1 MKLSLLKM
9 KTNSFLKKNKSIR
22 VSLPYKQAISVGV
35 IFSVEDK
42 SKHDEIK
49 DFVKRLEHDGKQVV
63 VISFLPKNKDNYEF
77 MYDFFTDKDLTFWG
91 TLTSNAALKFADL
104 PFDLLYYIDTT
115 PNPYILNL
123 LARSKAKCRVG
134 KFWEN
139 SESFFEMM
147 IENKNGTH
155 SLIDT
160 MYKYTRA
167 LK

>member
-1 MKLSLLKM
+1 MKLSLLKR
-9 KTNSFLKKNKSIR
+9 KTRSYLKKNKSIR

-42 SKHDEIK
+42 PKHDEIK
-49 DFVKRLEHDGKQVV
+49 DFVKRLEQDGKHVV
-63 VISFLPKNKDNYEF
+63 VMSFLPKNKDNYEF

-91 TLTSNAALKFADL
+91 NLTSGSALKFADMQ
-104 PFDLLYYIDTT
+104 FDFLYYIDTT
-115 PNPYILNL
+115 PNPYVLNVI
-123 LARSKAKCRVG
+123 ARSKAKCRVG

-139 SESFFEMM
+139 GESFFEMM

-160 MYKYTRA
+160 MYKYTRL

>member
-1 MKLSLLKM
+1 MKLSLLKL
-9 KTNSFLKKNKSIR
+9 KTRSYLKKNKSIR

-42 SKHDEIK
+42 PKHDEIK
-49 DFVKRLEHDGKQVV
+49 DFVKRLEQDGKHVV
-63 VISFLPKNKDNYEF
+63 VMSFLPRNKDNYEF

-91 TLTSNAALKFADL
+91 TLTSGIALKFADMQ
-104 PFDLLYYIDTT
+104 FDFLYYIDTT
-115 PNPYILNL
+115 PNPYVLNV

-139 SESFFEMM
+139 GESFFEMM

-160 MYKYTRA
+160 MYKYTRQ

>member
-1 MKLSLLKM
+1 MKLNLLKM
-9 KTNSFLKKNKSIR
+9 KTSSFLKKNKAIR
-22 VSLPYKQAISVGV
+22 VSLPYKQALSIGV

-49 DFVKRLEHDGKQVV
+49 DFVKRLEQDGKQVV
-63 VISFLPKNKDNYEF
+63 VMSFLPQNKDNYEF
-77 MYDFFTDKDLTFWG
+77 MYDFFTEKDLTFWG
-91 TLTSNAALKFADL
+91 TLTSTAALKFADM
-104 PFDLLYYIDTT
+104 PFDLLYYIDTS

-134 KFWEN
+134 KFWE
-139 SESFFEMM
+139 SGTPYFEMM
-147 IENKNGTH
+147 IENKNGNH

-160 MYKYTRA
+160 MYKYTRG

>member
-22 VSLPYKQAISVGV
+22 VSLPYKQALSVGI

-63 VISFLPKNKDNYEF
+63 VMSFLPKNKDNYEF
-77 MYDFFTDKDLTFWG
+77 MYDFFTDKDMTFWG

-134 KFWEN
+134 KFWEK

-155 SLIDT
+155 ALIDT

>member
-9 KTNSFLKKNKSIR
+9 KTSSFLKKNKAIR
-22 VSLPYKQAISVGV
+22 VSLPYKQALSVGV

-49 DFVKRLEHDGKQVV
+49 DFVKRLEQDGKQVV
-63 VISFLPKNKDNYEF
+63 VMSFLPQNKDNYEF
-77 MYDFFTDKDLTFWG
+77 MYDFFTEKDLTFWG
-91 TLTSNAALKFADL
+91 TLTSNAALKFADM
-104 PFDLLYYIDTT
+104 PFDLLYYIDTS

-134 KFWEN
+134 KFWE
-139 SESFFEMM
+139 SGTPYFEMM
-147 IENKNGTH
+147 IENKNGNH

-160 MYKYTRA
+160 MYKYTRG